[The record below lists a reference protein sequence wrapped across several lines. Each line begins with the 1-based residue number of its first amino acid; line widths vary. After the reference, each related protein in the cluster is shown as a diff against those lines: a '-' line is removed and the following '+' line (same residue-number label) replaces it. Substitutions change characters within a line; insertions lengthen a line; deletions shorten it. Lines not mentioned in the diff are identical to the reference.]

1 LKALEAGGTAS
12 AALNAANEIAVEAFL
27 ARRIGFMAI
36 AEVVERVLNALPNG
50 SASTLDEVL
59 AADAE
64 ARRLASEFTALL
76 TADAPQADRVLH

>member
-1 LKALEAGGTAS
+1 
-12 AALNAANEIAVEAFL
+12 
-27 ARRIGFMAI
+27 MAI

-64 ARRLASEFTALL
+64 ARRLASEFAALL
-76 TADAPQADRVLH
+76 TADAPQAERVLH